1 MKSRGVVIEDI
12 PSAFSLWFGRVGRVN
27 VVWMVVMVTACLCA
41 GDVGDLVSRA
51 DTCLVGSGWLIYADR
66 VR

>member
-1 MKSRGVVIEDI
+1 MKSRGVVVEDI
-12 PSAFSLWFGRVGRVN
+12 SSTFSRWFGRVGRVD
-27 VVWMVVMVTACLCA
+27 VVWMVVMVTACLGA
-41 GDVGDLVSRA
+41 GDVGNLVSRA